1 MRYASDRI
9 WTIVALGAAMGGA
22 ASANAQAFRAT
33 PAPAVAPAAAI
44 DSEAVNALERM
55 GAYLRTLNTFEVR
68 AQLTSENVLPDG
80 QKVQIDNTADLVAKR
95 PDQLRLEVTNSKQ
108 HRRFLYDGKTFTLYA
123 PRTNL
128 YATVS
133 APPTVVELAD
143 RLETTYGIELPFV
156 DLFRWGTSS
165 SNAVDLKG
173 AIEIGSSVI
182 DGVTCTQYAFR
193 QNGVDWQVWIQDG
206 DYPLPR
212 KLVITSLTDDA
223 RPQTVAVYDWN
234 LAPSIDSTAFVFTPP
249 KDAVKI
255 KFADVTLKGRGIKTE
270 EKQ

>member
-1 MRYASDRI
+1 LA
-9 WTIVALGAAMGGA
+9 IVALGAAVGGA
-22 ASANAQAFRAT
+22 SSANAQAFRAT
-33 PAPAVAPAAAI
+33 APPPAAAI
-44 DSEAVNALERM
+44 DSEAVNALEKM
-55 GAYLRTLNTFEVR
+55 GAYLRTLNAFQVR
-68 AQLTSENVLPDG
+68 AEMTTENVLPDG

-95 PDQLRLEVTNSKQ
+95 PNALRLEVTNNKQ

-123 PRTNL
+123 PRTNH
-128 YATVS
+128 YASVS
-133 APPTVVELAD
+133 APPTIVELAE

-156 DLFRWGTSS
+156 DLFRWGTST
-165 SNAVDLKG
+165 SNVTDLKG
-173 AIEIGSSVI
+173 AIEIGTSVI

-193 QNGVDWQVWIQDG
+193 QNGVDWQIWIQDG

-223 RPQTVAVYDWN
+223 RPQTVAVYTWN
-234 LAPSIDSTAFVFTPP
+234 LAPSFDSTAFTFEPP
-249 KDAVKI
+249 KDAMKI